1 MDSDQ
6 WSVVSG
12 QCSVVSAQWAG
23 GWRARRVEA
32 MKVSARKLARR
43 KLDVEM
49 KGFRLADKEKNQ
61 TVGVLRALRKALN
74 IHTQEIGEKINR
86 SKSTIFA
93 METRELKGTLTLREM
108 DDYAEAM
115 DCKVVYSVVPK
126 GGRTLEELYE
136 ERLWAVVLGT
146 EIRAS
151 GQ

>member
-1 MDSDQ
+1 MVPKSEAP
-6 WSVVSG
+6 G
-12 QCSVVSAQWAG
+12 AP
-23 GWRARRVEA
+23 GWGWKTRRVEA

-43 KLDVEM
+43 KLDMEM
-49 KGFRLADKEKNQ
+49 RGFRLADKEKHQ

-74 IHTQEIGEKINR
+74 IHTPDIGEKINR
-86 SKSTIFA
+86 SKSTVFA
-93 METRELKGTLTLREM
+93 MEIRELKGTLTLREM

-136 ERLWAVVLGT
+136 ERLWAIVLGT
-146 EIRAS
+146 EIRGDAS